1 MARDR
6 NSNFWISYADL
17 MTSLFF
23 VMLVLFIVVVAK
35 YESDGKLS
43 PDEIARLRKENKE
56 LREKVNDLEAT
67 NKKLQGAKEASDEQ
81 LTKLIELFNVQEK
94 IDKQFFTYDETFKR
108 FTLTNFAVKFDRDSF
123 NIANLPQHQRQKL
136 LDIGESLKQTF
147 NKAQKDPATKDAQY
161 LLIVEGQASKDNYSG
176 NDVLSYRRALSLVKY
191 WNKNI
196 SFPSNCEII
205 ISGSGQSSKFRD
217 NPDTPPANQ
226 RFVIHIVP
234 KPGKMPEIKK

>member
-1 MARDR
+1 MTRDR

-23 VMLVLFIVVVAK
+23 VMLVLFIVVVTK
-35 YESDGKLS
+35 YESDRIYLNELKN
-43 PDEIARLRKENKE
+43 ENKE
-56 LREKVNDLEAT
+56 LKARI
-67 NKKLQGAKEASDEQ
+67 KKLEGAKDVSDEQ
-81 LTKLIELFNVQEK
+81 LEKLVELFKVQDK
-94 IDKQFFTYDETFKR
+94 IDPKYFTYDKTFKR
-108 FTLTNFAVKFDRDSF
+108 FTLTNFSVKFAKDSF

-147 NKAQKDPATKDAQY
+147 TKVQNDLATKDAQY

-191 WNKNI
+191 WAKNI
-196 SFPSNCEII
+196 KFPSNCEII

-217 NPDTPPANQ
+217 KPDTPPANQ

-234 KPGKMPEIKK
+234 KPGKMPEVKRYGKLSKLQAY